1 MKIIMGFPSLGVL
14 TSREIFLK
22 RRILAE
28 PAVVQ
33 EWSGTSTT
41 KKISPDGHSGCS
53 GLITDGDQDG
63 FDSSF
68 SSAVGL
74 LHDPVFCLWVLTFV
88 LELQCIC
95 SLLRK
100 GIIICK

>member
-1 MKIIMGFPSLGVL
+1 MKIIMGFPSPGVL
-14 TSREIFLK
+14 TSGEIFLK
-22 RRILAE
+22 RHILAE

-33 EWSGTSTT
+33 ELSGTSMT
-41 KKISPDGHSGCS
+41 KKVSLDGHSGCS
-53 GLITDGDQDG
+53 SFITDGDQDG

-74 LHDPVFCLWVLTFV
+74 LHDPVFWLWVLTFV
-88 LELQCIC
+88 LELQCSC

-100 GIIICK
+100 GIIISK